1 MCRSMRDM
9 VVAAGLVLVVGA
21 LVQGSVGYG
30 MALVAAPLL
39 AMVDPTLVPV
49 PLILLTSVHA
59 VLAVVRDWRH
69 ADWTGI
75 GWAMLGRL
83 PGTGLGV
90 LAVVALSQRVFTVLI
105 GLCVLA
111 CVVLS
116 LLRWRPQ
123 PRPGSLMLAG
133 LASGAG
139 GTAASIG
146 GPPIALLYQDA
157 EGPRVRG
164 TIGGYF
170 VLGSVTSIA
179 ALALAG
185 QVTGESLTKTA
196 LFAPFL
202 LVGFALSGPARRVLD
217 NGWTRPAV
225 LAVAAVSAV
234 LLLGRVLLS
243 SG

>member
-1 MCRSMRDM
+1 MII
-9 VVAAGLVLVVGA
+9 AAGLVVAVSA
-21 LVQGSVGYG
+21 LVQGVAGYG

-39 AMVDPTLVPV
+39 ALVDPLLVPV

-59 VLAVVRDWRH
+59 VLAVVRDGRH
-69 ADWTGI
+69 ADWPGI

-90 LAVVALSQRVFTVLI
+90 LAVVALSQWVFSLLV
-105 GLCVLA
+105 GLGVLA

-116 LLRWRPQ
+116 SLTWRPR
-123 PRPGSLMLAG
+123 PRPGSLLLAG
-133 LASGAG
+133 LASGVG

-157 EGPRVRG
+157 AGPRVRG

-179 ALALAG
+179 ALAAAG
-185 QVTGESLTKTA
+185 QVTGESLASTA
-196 LFAPFL
+196 LLTPFL
-202 LVGFALSGPARRVLD
+202 LVGFALSGPARRVID
-217 NGWTRPAV
+217 NGWMRCAV
-225 LAVAAVSAV
+225 LAVAAASAV